1 MRQAFTLIELI
12 FVIVIIGI
20 LAAVALP
27 RLAATRSDAKSVTIV
42 SDLATCIND
51 AGNAYM
57 IYGSFRHLTQNDRAT
72 RSCAKARECFSFTE
86 GDSNGTLTVTN
97 LSGVD
102 GACREAQRIA
112 SLNLLARTHTI
123 NF

>member
-1 MRQAFTLIELI
+1 MKKAFTMVELI

-20 LAAVALP
+20 LAAIALP
-27 RLAATRSDAKSVTIV
+27 RLSATRSDAKGATIV
-42 SDLATCIND
+42 SELATCIND
-51 AGNAYM
+51 AANAYM
-57 IYGSFRHLTQNDRAT
+57 ISGSFGHLTQDDRAT